1 MYKEKYLS
9 YKQKY
14 LNLKKIQEGGATENE
29 KLAIFLE
36 KYGGSISRL
45 TDEQF
50 AKKHGLENPLE
61 IDVSRNSKKMCAE
74 TGNHKYLKP
83 PRIRFGYHKCY
94 KKKPEAEA
102 PAVAPQEPPAV
113 EEQKKSSAPAVAPAA
128 EAGEEQRKS
137 SAPPAAEAEEQR
149 ESSAPPAAEAEEE
162 QRESSAPPAAEAEE
176 EQRESSAPPEV
187 EDDSLAPPPPLSAN
201 PLKRL
206 PALPA
211 AEEKPNQS
219 GGKFYELEFN
229 KNLINK

>member
-137 SAPPAAEAEEQR
+137 SAPPAAEAEE
-149 ESSAPPAAEAEEE
+149 
-162 QRESSAPPAAEAEE
+162 